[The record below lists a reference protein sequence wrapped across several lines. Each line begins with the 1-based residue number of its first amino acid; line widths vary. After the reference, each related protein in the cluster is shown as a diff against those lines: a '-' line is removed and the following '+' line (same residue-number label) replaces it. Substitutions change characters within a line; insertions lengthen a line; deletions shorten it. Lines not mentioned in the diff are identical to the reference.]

1 LDDVPARAHGAE
13 AGEEDWIRDR
23 CEGDADRALRPP
35 NRIGGERWR
44 QRRRRRALARRLL
57 GVDADVALV
66 IASGIGALIGAVV
79 APPGNVVTERK
90 PRVAREG
97 GYSAVE
103 VLLVVFL
110 ALCCLIVLAWL
121 L

>member
-1 LDDVPARAHGAE
+1 MAAKKKTKGVSPKAPV
-13 AGEEDWIRDR
+13 AG
-23 CEGDADRALRPP
+23 GTAV
-35 NRIGGERWR
+35 
-44 QRRRRRALARRLL
+44 LAGLVAWLL